1 MVSFKEDDREKFWIP
16 ERSTTTVNR
25 SEYDDYRVISRA
37 RPHIDARD
45 KEVGPKRE
53 SLPGFR
59 ISPEKPPLH
68 LHI

>member
-1 MVSFKEDDREKFWIP
+1 ML

-25 SEYDDYRVISRA
+25 SEDEEYRVISRA

-59 ISPEKPPLH
+59 NSPEKPPLH
-68 LHI
+68 LRI